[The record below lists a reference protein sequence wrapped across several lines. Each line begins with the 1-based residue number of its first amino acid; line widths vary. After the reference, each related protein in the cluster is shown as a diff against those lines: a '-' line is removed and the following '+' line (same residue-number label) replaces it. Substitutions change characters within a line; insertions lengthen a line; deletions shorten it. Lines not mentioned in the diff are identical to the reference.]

1 MEETGVL
8 PKEKSN
14 NTNTDFSSQRNDS
27 NLVYNKTIVGNED
40 MEVTRILPNPQ
51 AGQVLSSLREKFGSK
66 SDKERSN
73 DTLSMNKTG
82 FGSVTINS
90 NEAMDMT
97 CTMSSLREKFGSK
110 FDKSEIGN
118 EETDIAKTAN
128 SKSNESRMEMTTI
141 FSSNSTDKDAD
152 MEITAAVPTAV
163 TLVQKNTVTEDM
175 FGKTSDKVKESAF
188 DNMEMT
194 CSLSASLKEKI
205 RSNLEPKM
213 SNCAKPLN
221 QSTKP
226 LDESSMEMT
235 LAVVVPKQPA
245 QMQNDTENMDFTC
258 ALPIAR
264 KMKVNTISEPENIN
278 SLKPSN
284 IEESCM
290 NMTEVLVCSKNTVG
304 NQDDMENMEM
314 TCAVPT
320 VLKEKNGS
328 VADPEISSNHKRSN
342 LEESGMEMTEAVV
355 LKKITVQTENEIEN
369 MEMTC
374 ALPNAIKEEKNANIS
389 STMKASKP
397 DESGMEKTEVLVSN
411 KESIPNHGEM
421 DNMEMTCALPK
432 EIKRKSVSTSD
443 ANSSMKISMPDESG
457 MEMSEALS
465 FQKESVPN
473 QGEMENMEMTCAIPT
488 AIKGATVEPKL
499 NISCK
504 MKLTKLDE
512 SNMELT
518 KAVVP
523 PKIAAHNQ
531 SHIENMEMTCA
542 LPSLVKEQVDI
553 DAETMKKPNDS
564 CMEMTE
570 AVVPAKNLIQNAKT
584 TTKMSDTLENSMEM
598 TEAVAPHMISL
609 PRETI
614 ETAKTT
620 KDNDQEISSLTN
632 IAQSEA
638 EMEMTCAL
646 STKKNITGT
655 GLNSTL

>member
-1 MEETGVL
+1 
-8 PKEKSN
+8 
-14 NTNTDFSSQRNDS
+14 
-27 NLVYNKTIVGNED
+27 
-40 MEVTRILPNPQ
+40 
-51 AGQVLSSLREKFGSK
+51 
-66 SDKERSN
+66 
-73 DTLSMNKTG
+73 
-82 FGSVTINS
+82 
-90 NEAMDMT
+90 
-97 CTMSSLREKFGSK
+97 
-110 FDKSEIGN
+110 
-118 EETDIAKTAN
+118 
-128 SKSNESRMEMTTI
+128 
-141 FSSNSTDKDAD
+141 
-152 MEITAAVPTAV
+152 MEITAAVPTPV
-163 TLVQKNTVTEDM
+163 TYVQKDTVTEDM
-175 FGKTSDKVKESAF
+175 FDKTSDKVKESAF

-205 RSNLEPKM
+205 RSNMEPKI

-221 QSTKP
+221 QSQ

-235 LAVVVPKQPA
+235 VAVVVPKQPA
-245 QMQNDTENMDFTC
+245 QIQNDAENMEFTC
-258 ALPIAR
+258 ALPIVR
-264 KMKVNTISEPENIN
+264 KEKVNPISAPENIN
-278 SLKPSN
+278 SLKPLN

-290 NMTEVLVCSKNTVG
+290 NMTELLVCSKNTVG

-320 VLKEKNGS
+320 GLKEKNDS
-328 VADPEISSNHKRSN
+328 VTDPEISSNHKTSKF
-342 LEESGMEMTEAVV
+342 EESGMEMTEAVV
-355 LKKITVQTENEIEN
+355 VKKITSQTKNEIDN
-369 MEMTC
+369 MEITC
-374 ALPNAIKEEKNANIS
+374 ALPNAIQKKNSSNANIS
-389 STMKASKP
+389 RTMKVSKP
-397 DESGMEKTEVLVSN
+397 DESGMEMTEALVYT

-432 EIKRKSVSTSD
+432 EIMGKSVSTSD
-443 ANSSMKISMPDESG
+443 ENSTIKISKPDESG
-457 MEMSEALS
+457 MEMTEALP

-473 QGEMENMEMTCAIPT
+473 HGEMENMEMTCAIPT
-488 AIKGATVEPKL
+488 AIKEATVESKL
-499 NISCK
+499 NMSSN

-523 PKIAAHNQ
+523 PKIVAHDQ

-542 LPSLVKEQVDI
+542 LPSLVKKQVDI

-570 AVVPAKNLIQNAKT
+570 AVVPAKNVIQNAKT
-584 TTKMSDTLENSMEM
+584 KISDTLENSMEM

-620 KDNDQEISSLTN
+620 KDNDQEISALTN

-646 STKKNITGT
+646 STKKKITGT

>member
-14 NTNTDFSSQRNDS
+14 NTNTDFSTQRNDS

-73 DTLSMNKTG
+73 DTLSLNKTG

-163 TLVQKNTVTEDM
+163 TLVQKNAVTEDM

-235 LAVVVPKQPA
+235 LAVVVPKKPA
-245 QMQNDTENMDFTC
+245 KMQNDTENMEFTC

-264 KMKVNTISEPENIN
+264 KMKVNTISAPENIN

-290 NMTEVLVCSKNTVG
+290 NMTEVLACSKNTVG

-320 VLKEKNGS
+320 GLKEKNGS
-328 VADPEISSNHKRSN
+328 VADPEISGNHKTSN
-342 LEESGMEMTEAVV
+342 LEESCMEMTEAVV
-355 LKKITVQTENEIEN
+355 LKKITVQTKNEIEN

-374 ALPNAIKEEKNANIS
+374 ALPNAIKENNSSNENIS

-411 KESIPNHGEM
+411 KESIPNLGEM
-421 DNMEMTCALPK
+421 DNMELTCALPK
-432 EIKRKSVSTSD
+432 EIQRKSVPTSD
-443 ANSSMKISMPDESG
+443 ANSSMKILKPDESG
-457 MEMSEALS
+457 MEMTEALP
-465 FQKESVPN
+465 FQIESVLN
-473 QGEMENMEMTCAIPT
+473 QGEMEMTCAIPT
-488 AIKGATVEPKL
+488 AIKGATVESKL
-499 NISCK
+499 NISSN

-523 PKIAAHNQ
+523 PKIVAHNQ